1 MLRSVCDLSSMLSS
15 GLTRDMNWSS
25 TILKLQPLTYL
36 DLIALYTAI
45 FDAWYLE
52 ASVSKERK

>member
-1 MLRSVCDLSSMLSS
+1 MLSS